1 MKKAILFLAVV
12 IGLNWSALAQTTN
25 WSLDPSHS
33 SVEFTVTHL
42 VISEVTGKFKKFD
55 VSVQS
60 DKADFTD
67 AKISFT
73 ADVNSIDTDNEN
85 RDKHLKGDD
94 FFNAEKFPQIK
105 FVGKSLKKITDKKYE
120 LVGDLTIRDVTKAV
134 TLNVNYG
141 GTVVDPWKNTKAG
154 FKITGTINRKDYGL
168 KWNVLTE
175 AGGAVVSDEVEI
187 AVKLELVKK

>member
-12 IGLNWSALAQTTN
+12 IGLNGSALAQTTN
-25 WSLDPSHS
+25 WALDASHS

-42 VISEVTGKFKKFD
+42 VISEVTGKFRKFD

-73 ADVNSIDTDNEN
+73 ADVNSIDTDNQD
-85 RDKHLKGDD
+85 RDKHLKSDD
-94 FFNAEKFPQIK
+94 FFNAEKFPKIK

-120 LVGDLTIRDVTKAV
+120 LVGDLTIRDVTKTV

-168 KWNVLTE
+168 KWNAITE
-175 AGGAVVSDEVEI
+175 AGGAVVSDEVEL
-187 AVKLELVKK
+187 AVKLELAKK